1 MPQFVV
7 TTFAPQL
14 IWLAIIFVALYVA
27 MARIGL
33 PLVGGAIAA
42 RRARIDGDIAKATQ
56 MKEEA
61 AAVIAAYERALAQ
74 ARADAQAT
82 IRQTAERFAAAAA
95 ERQRQL
101 VHSLAAETDAAE
113 RRIAAAKDQALA
125 GLRDMAV
132 EVARAAALKIAG
144 TEIDPAR
151 AGTAVDVVLR
161 ERA

>member
-1 MPQFVV
+1 MPQFDVA
-7 TTFAPQL
+7 TFAPQL
-14 IWLAIIFVALYVA
+14 IWLAILFVALYVV
-27 MARIGL
+27 MARVGL

-56 MKEEA
+56 MKDEA

-82 IRQTAERFAAAAA
+82 IRQTTERLAAAAA
-95 ERQRQL
+95 ERQREL
-101 VHSLAAETDAAE
+101 VQSLAAETAAAE

-125 GLRDMAV
+125 GLRDMAI

-144 TEIDPAR
+144 ADIDPAR
-151 AGTAVDVVLR
+151 AGAAVDGVLS